1 MPESPLSELRLR
13 SDDPALATLPY
24 TLPLDAWTPTTAPL
38 IETDLPASRH
48 PVRIIE
54 TPLGRYAVKEMDTR
68 LVERE
73 WRILRLLADR
83 AVPAVR
89 PVGIALRVD
98 GTGLLLTRFATATL
112 TYRELFLRTSMRTD
126 PYLERLLD
134 ALALLLVELHRAG
147 VFWGDAS
154 LANTLL
160 RRDGDEM
167 VALLVDAETAEAHP
181 ALSDG
186 QRSYDLDLAV
196 EHVGMGLADI
206 VIAKGRAE
214 DADAMLELAHDLE
227 RRYRALYAE
236 LAVPVA
242 VVAGDTHALVA
253 RISRLEALGYAVR
266 EASLAADGSG
276 AVLFVDAGG
285 RTYSRDRLLRLAG
298 ITAGE
303 GQARRL
309 LADLDAHRAWL
320 ATTRGSSVAEA
331 DAIAH
336 WRLERLDPALTRLRT
351 TLPARD
357 PLQAFCDV
365 LEHKWLLSQE
375 AGRDIGLHAAIAAYL
390 LAGAPAPESG
400 PASPELAK
408 MEREREI
415 A

>member
-1 MPESPLSELRLR
+1 MPDSALCELRLR
-13 SDDPALATLPY
+13 TDDPALALLPY
-24 TLPLDAWTPTTAPL
+24 VLPLDAWTSAIAPL
-38 IETDLPASRH
+38 VEIDLPASRH

-73 WRILRLLADR
+73 WRILRLLSDR

-89 PVGIALRVD
+89 PVGIALRAD
-98 GTGLLLTRFATATL
+98 GTGLLLTRFAPATL

-181 ALSDG
+181 SLSDG
-186 QRSYDLDLAV
+186 QRTHDLNLAV
-196 EHVGMGLADI
+196 ENVGMGLADI
-206 VIAKGRAE
+206 VIAKGRRDDAE
-214 DADAMLELAHDLE
+214 AMLELAHDLE

-236 LAVPVA
+236 LALPVA
-242 VVAGDTHALVA
+242 VLAGDTHALVE
-253 RISRLEALGYAVR
+253 RIARLEALGYAVR

-276 AVLFVDAGG
+276 AVLFVEAGG
-285 RTYSRDRLLRLAG
+285 RTYSRDRLLRIAG

-303 GQARRL
+303 GQAHQL

-320 ATTRGSSVAEA
+320 AATRGSSVAESH
-331 DAIAH
+331 AIAH
-336 WRLERLDPALTRLRT
+336 WRLERLDPALARLRT
-351 TLPARD
+351 ALPERD
-357 PLQAFCDV
+357 PLQVFCDV
-365 LEHKWLLSQE
+365 LEHKWFLSKE
-375 AGRDIGLHAAIAAYL
+375 AGRDVGLHAAIAAYL
-390 LAGAPAPESG
+390 VAGAPAPESG
-400 PASPELAK
+400 PASPELAEL
-408 MEREREI
+408 EREREV